1 MAERRTPNPDAGGSS
16 PSWPANLVGKMEKIE
31 GVKTYLKEVRAELN
45 KVTWTGRKEVTSG
58 TIAVLVLSGVVS
70 LFLWVID
77 FGLSQVVRLV
87 LS

>member
-1 MAERRTPNPDAGGSS
+1 
-16 PSWPANLVGKMEKIE
+16 MEKIE
-31 GVKTYLKEVRAELN
+31 AVKTYLKEVRAELN
-45 KVTWTGRKEVTSG
+45 KVTWTGRKEIVSG